1 MARLS
6 ESKWFRR
13 VCLVVAALVLLS
25 AWLGALNALHAGEVW
40 VGRNA
45 WHLPLDTWGQLI
57 ALAVITALAVYQLA
71 RNHRWWL

>member
-13 VCLVVAALVLLS
+13 VCLAALVLLS
-25 AWLGALNALHAGEVW
+25 AWLGALNALNAGEVW
-40 VGRNA
+40 VGRNV

-57 ALAVITALAVYQLA
+57 ALAAITALAAYQLA